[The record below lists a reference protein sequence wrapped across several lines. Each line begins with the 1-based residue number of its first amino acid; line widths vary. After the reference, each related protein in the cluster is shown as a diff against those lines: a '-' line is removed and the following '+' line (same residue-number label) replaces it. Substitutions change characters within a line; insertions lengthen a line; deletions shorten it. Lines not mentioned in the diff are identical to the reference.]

1 MPSSRT
7 LRDYTH
13 LRFSIEAD
21 RQLLDLLN
29 QKDELTKYGVVLI
42 DEMYIKQGLV
52 FERSTGAL
60 FGFTDLGEVNN
71 QLDDFEAMLKKDASS
86 LQRPLS
92 KTMVV
97 FMFKGLFTNIA
108 LPYVQFAASSITG
121 ADMFPLLW
129 KVIERLTK
137 VGCQVLA
144 VTSNGGSP
152 NRRLFEL
159 HKLPGILRDQVVY
172 KALNPFSEEEQE
184 VMFFINPPHLLKTI
198 RNCFQSPTRSLW
210 VSDLRLLYCYH
221 ILKYCILSIVLVQW
235 K

>member
-1 MPSSRT
+1 MG
-7 LRDYTH
+7 
-13 LRFSIEAD
+13 FSIEAD

-52 FERSTGAL
+52 FEHSTRAL

-86 LQRPLS
+86 LQRPLA

-108 LPYVQFAASSITG
+108 LPYAQFAASSITG

-129 KVIERLTK
+129 KVIERLTR

-144 VTSNGGSP
+144 VTSDGGSP
-152 NRRLFEL
+152 NRKLFQL
-159 HKLPGILRDQVVY
+159 HKLPGISRDQVVY

-184 VMFFINPPHLLKTI
+184 VMFFIDPPPHI
-198 RNCFQSPTRSLW
+198 C
-210 VSDLRLLYCYH
+210 
-221 ILKYCILSIVLVQW
+221 
-235 K
+235 